1 MKGEEKMS
9 EGRRESVRVAAI
21 RMGRSEDEVRF
32 RLLHDYEYAYD
43 RHAGEVRIRRRPGST
58 PPKFALFL
66 KWLAEN
72 KTAAELPDA
81 MRRAMEERDRR
92 RGSAYTSVPA
102 ASAPIK
108 ERREPFTAFGGMS
121 GGWLAAG
128 VIITLALTAWAV
140 IGLDLPWPLVP
151 LLWMVEIVYMF
162 VSAGHERRMRD
173 PKAKLN
179 WYDKIGMQYG
189 PGGWSPL
196 EDIFIGGPE
205 NSREW
210 FGGGCDHD

>member
-1 MKGEEKMS
+1 MVMTS
-9 EGRRESVRVAAI
+9 RESVRAAAM

-43 RHAGEVRIRRRPGST
+43 RGADEMRIRRKPGST

-81 MRRAMEERDRR
+81 MRAAMETRERR
-92 RGSAYTSVPA
+92 RAEARRYVETA
-102 ASAPIK
+102 APK
-108 ERREPFTAFGGMS
+108 REPFTAFGGMS

-128 VIITLALTAWAV
+128 MIITLGLTAMAV

-151 LLWMVEIVYMF
+151 LFWAVEIVYMF

-173 PKAKLN
+173 PNAKLN

-210 FGGGCDHD
+210 FCGCETKN